1 MAKSHFG
8 KKLLGLGIL
17 GLVGTGGAVAWLR
30 RKGKV
35 VAPGNVQEV
44 GRSGT
49 SWLIETTTQPY
60 GGTNAFGRN
69 VYAAPGTQYRDDSNA
84 VQLAPTYV
92 PVLLM
97 AQVADDKSTR
107 SLMQRLGPKEL
118 IERAIADLGIKT
130 A

>member
-1 MAKSHFG
+1 MRKSHFG
-8 KKLLGLGIL
+8 KKLIGLAVLGLAGA
-17 GLVGTGGAVAWLR
+17 TGAVAWLR
-30 RKGKV
+30 HKTTV

-60 GGTNAFGRN
+60 GATNAFGRN
-69 VYAAPGTQYRDDSNA
+69 VYAAPGTQYKDDSNA
-84 VQLAPTYV
+84 TQIAATYV

-97 AQVADDKSTR
+97 AQVGDDRSSR
-107 SLMQRLGPKEL
+107 SLMQRLGPQEL
-118 IERAIADLGIKT
+118 IDRAIGDLGIKT